1 MNAQTD
7 ALIDGGEHGRAGDAT
22 VCRRSVPATNTSL
35 ISKLITKGKDMN
47 IDDLT
52 LKQIKEISALVGT
65 KQNES
70 SGLNCMIGKKVI
82 IRTYSAGVWFGELSQ
97 KDRNEVILLNARRMW
112 TWWAKEGIS
121 LSSVA
126 VHGIKE
132 NKSKIAESVDCVWL
146 EAIEIIPC
154 SDKAIL
160 NIEGAPNAK
169 AE

>member
-1 MNAQTD
+1 
-7 ALIDGGEHGRAGDAT
+7 
-22 VCRRSVPATNTSL
+22 
-35 ISKLITKGKDMN
+35 MN
-47 IDDLT
+47 INDLT
-52 LKQIKEISALVGT
+52 IGQAKELASMFGNKST
-65 KQNES
+65 ES
-70 SGLNCMIGKKVI
+70 TGLNCMIGKKVI

-126 VHGIKE
+126 VNGIIQY
-132 NKSKIAESVDCVWL
+132 KSKIAEAVDSVWL

-154 SDKAIL
+154 TNAAIEL
-160 NIEGAPNAK
+160 IESAKNAK